1 MNKSRAVQQLGRI
14 IFGRNNLIG
23 TDFEDAKAL
32 RMERKFTQDA
42 HGGVLIQFSISN
54 HALGKIASASLYEA
68 LDNLLE
74 PVKED
79 RGEN

>member
-1 MNKSRAVQQLGRI
+1 MSKGRAVQQLGRI

-32 RMERKFTQDA
+32 RIERKFTQDS

-54 HALGKIASASLYEA
+54 HALGKLDPKVHDA
-68 LDNLLE
+68 LGEVLE
-74 PVKED
+74 PFE
-79 RGEN
+79 